1 VIIAG
6 NGEVNNHP
14 EKTTI
19 RTDEN
24 GTAYFDLK
32 AGKKTG
38 TLRTR
43 IRCQDPEFKHI
54 TADLQAAI
62 IPNEPTNMELHNNLQ
77 AHPSGRK
84 LPKPIRVIV
93 QDRFGNPV
101 NKASVSF
108 HVTMGDGFFDNKS
121 KKITETTNDNGEI
134 IMDFTLGKEP
144 GFNAVDV
151 RVADTDLVKA
161 FQAVGQD

>member
-1 VIIAG
+1 MIIAG
-6 NGEVNNHP
+6 NGEVNNQT

-19 RTDEN
+19 TTDEN

-32 AGKKTG
+32 SGKKTG
-38 TLRTR
+38 ALKIRV
-43 IRCQDPEFKHI
+43 RCQNPEFKHI
-54 TADLQAAI
+54 TADLQTVI
-62 IPNEPTNMELHNNLQ
+62 IPNEPSNLEIHNNLQ

-84 LPKPIRVIV
+84 LPKPVRVIV

-101 NKASVSF
+101 NKAVVSF
-108 HVTMGDGFFDNKS
+108 QVTMGDGFFDNKS
-121 KKITETTNDNGEI
+121 KKINETTNDNGEI